1 MKFKDFDF
9 FFQLLSTSFCKLANI
24 STQSGVPH
32 HAALGLA
39 GEVGADLDDAM
50 LLAMSQTY

>member
-9 FFQLLSTSFCKLANI
+9 FVQLLSTSFCKLANI

-39 GEVGADLDDAM
+39 GEVGADVDDVM
-50 LLAMSQTY
+50 LLARSQTY